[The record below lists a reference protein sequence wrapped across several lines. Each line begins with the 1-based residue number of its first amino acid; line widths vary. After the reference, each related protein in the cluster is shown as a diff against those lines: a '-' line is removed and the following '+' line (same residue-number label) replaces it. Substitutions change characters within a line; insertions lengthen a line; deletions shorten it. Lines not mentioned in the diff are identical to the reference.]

1 MGRLSLTNTNFLLI
15 MKRTLT
21 QRGTLLLATAFI
33 QASAFAHEEPV
44 QKIEPYVISAG
55 PMPLPLSEFSNPI
68 TIIESEELL
77 ESSANT
83 LGAALGQQAGISQ
96 SAFAAGVSRPVIRG
110 YQGPRVRILS
120 SGLEA
125 ADVSVTSPDHAV
137 VVEPLLSERIEVL
150 RGPSTLLYG
159 GAAIGGV
166 VNVQGRELPRV
177 PGGGLVTG
185 GMDLQHATGSEG
197 ETAAGYF
204 NYGSEQW
211 ALSVTGLQR
220 RLEDYELPSDAK
232 EAKMDNSGVETDQFS
247 LGASWFFDEKNYIG
261 LALSNYTSLYGVPPH
276 EDDEHGGG
284 EHHDVLIDLE
294 RKSLEGELHMHQ
306 PSALIEHLKLHTAYT
321 DYVHDELEEGASE
334 ITYDRE
340 AWELRAEA
348 AHLDW
353 GLFDQGLL
361 GLQLNGS
368 EFAAT
373 GSTHA
378 LTPPSSLESQAL
390 FVNEHLHRSDWH
402 YELGARLE
410 RQTIAVSDAQPDYS
424 DVAFSGAASV
434 ILDLSAYSSLAAS
447 LTYSQRHPNETE
459 LYSEGEHH
467 ATEQYLRG
475 DAVLD
480 LETAYGLDLTWR
492 CEHSDWSALVSVY
505 YTLFDNYIFDQ
516 SEGIRRDHDGN
527 ISADDEDLEAYQFTA
542 VDAEFYG
549 FEAECAYRIYSDF
562 DSEITWSLM
571 ADSVRAT
578 ERSSGDDL
586 PRIAPMRVGSHL
598 DALWG
603 DWSARLAWLYAFEQ
617 QNVAPDGTQTPSYTL
632 LDLSLGRRIALSN
645 RVELNLY
652 LRADNLLDDTVRY
665 HTAYNK
671 NEQAGRNFTLGARL
685 EF

>member
-1 MGRLSLTNTNFLLI
+1 LTNTNFLLI

-33 QASAFAHEEPV
+33 QATAFAHEEPV

-137 VVEPLLSERIEVL
+137 VAEPLLSERIEVL

-166 VNVQGRELPRV
+166 VNVQGRELPRK
-177 PGGGLVTG
+177 PGSGLVTG
-185 GMDLQHATGSEG
+185 GIDLQHATGSQG
-197 ETAAGYF
+197 ETAAGFF

-220 RLEDYELPSDAK
+220 RLEDYELPSNAD
-232 EAKMDNSGVETDQFS
+232 EAKMYNSGVETDQFS

-261 LALSNYTSLYGVPPH
+261 LALSNYTSLYGVPGH
-276 EDDEHGGG
+276 EEGGHGGG

-294 RKSLEGELHMHQ
+294 RKSQESELYLHQ
-306 PSALIEHLKLHTAYT
+306 PSALIEHLKLHAAYT

-361 GLQLNGS
+361 GLQFNGS

-373 GSTHA
+373 GSEHA

-410 RQTIAVSDAQPDYS
+410 RQTIAVSDAQSDYS

-434 ILDLSAYSSLAAS
+434 ILDLTAHSRLAAS
-447 LTYSQRHPNETE
+447 LSYSQRHPNETE
-459 LYSEGEHH
+459 LYSDGEHH

-549 FEAECAYRIYSDF
+549 FEAECAYRLYSDL
-562 DSEITWSLM
+562 DSEITWGLM

-578 ERSSGDDL
+578 ERSSGGDL
-586 PRIAPMRVGSHL
+586 PRIAPMRIGSHL

-603 DWSARLAWLYAFEQ
+603 DWSARLAWLYAFKQ

-652 LRADNLLDDTVRY
+652 LRADNLLDDSVRH

-671 NEQAGRNFTLGARL
+671 DEVMQAGRNFTVGARL

>member
-1 MGRLSLTNTNFLLI
+1 

-21 QRGTLLLATAFI
+21 QCGSLLWATALT
-33 QASAFAHEEPV
+33 QATAFAHEEPV
-44 QKIEPYVISAG
+44 QAIEPYVISAG
-55 PMPLPLSEFSNPI
+55 PVPLPLSEFSNPI
-68 TIIESEELL
+68 TIVESEELL
-77 ESSANT
+77 ESSADT
-83 LGAALGQQAGISQ
+83 LGAALAQQAGISQ

-137 VVEPLLSERIEVL
+137 VAEPLLSERIEVL

-166 VNVQGRELPRV
+166 VNVLGRELPRV
-177 PGGGLVTG
+177 PGSDQVSGV
-185 GMDLQHATGSEG
+185 MDLQHATGSEG

-220 RLEDYELPSDAK
+220 RLEDYELPSDAE

-261 LALSNYTSLYGVPPH
+261 LALSNYTSLYGVPGH
-276 EDDEHGGG
+276 EEHGGG
-284 EHHDVLIDLE
+284 GHHDVLIDLE
-294 RKSLEGELHMHQ
+294 RKSLEGELYLHQ
-306 PSALIEHLKLHTAYT
+306 PSAVIEHLKLHAAYT
-321 DYVHDELEEGASE
+321 DYVHDELEDGASS

-340 AWELRAEA
+340 AWELRTEA

-361 GLQLNGS
+361 GLQFNGS
-368 EFAAT
+368 AFAAT
-373 GSTHA
+373 GSEHA
-378 LTPPSSLESQAL
+378 LTPPSSLESQAF
-390 FVNEHLHRSDWH
+390 FVNEHLHRSDLH

-410 RQTIAVSDAQPDYS
+410 RQTIAVSGAQSDYS

-434 ILDLSAYSSLAAS
+434 ILDLSAHSSLAAS

-459 LYSEGEHH
+459 LYSDGEHH
-467 ATEQYLRG
+467 ATEQHLEG
-475 DAVLD
+475 DAALD

-492 CEHSDWSALVSVY
+492 CQHSGWSALVSVY

-516 SEGIRRDHDGN
+516 NLGYQI
-527 ISADDEDLEAYQFTA
+527 DDEGRQTGDVGFEEDHALDAYQFTA

-549 FEAECAYRIYSDF
+549 FEAECAYRIYSDL

-603 DWSARLAWLYAFEQ
+603 DWSARLAWLYAFKQ
-617 QNVAPDGTQTPSYTL
+617 QNVAPDGTQTPSYAL

-652 LRADNLLDDTVRY
+652 LRADNLLDDSVRY

-671 NEQAGRNFTLGARL
+671 DEVMQAGRSFTVGARL

>member
-1 MGRLSLTNTNFLLI
+1 

-21 QRGTLLLATAFI
+21 QCGSLLWATALT
-33 QASAFAHEEPV
+33 QATAFAHEEPV
-44 QKIEPYVISAG
+44 QAIEPYVISAG
-55 PMPLPLSEFSNPI
+55 PAPLPLSEFSNPI
-68 TIIESEELL
+68 TIVESEELL
-77 ESSANT
+77 ESSADT
-83 LGAALGQQAGISQ
+83 LGAALAQQAGISQ

-137 VVEPLLSERIEVL
+137 VAEPLLSERIEVL

-166 VNVQGRELPRV
+166 VNVLGRELPRV
-177 PGGGLVTG
+177 PGSGQVSGV
-185 GMDLQHATGSEG
+185 MDLQHATGSEG

-204 NYGSEQW
+204 NYGHEQW
-211 ALSVTGLQR
+211 ALSVTGLHR
-220 RLEDYELPSDAK
+220 RLEDYELPSDAE

-247 LGASWFFDEKNYIG
+247 LGASWFFDDKNFIG
-261 LALSNYTSLYGVPPH
+261 LALSNYTSLYGVPGH
-276 EDDEHGGG
+276 EEEGGHSG
-284 EHHDVLIDLE
+284 DAHHEVLIDLE
-294 RKSLEGELHMHQ
+294 RKSLEGELYLHQ
-306 PSALIEHLKLHTAYT
+306 PSAQIEHLKLHAAYT

-361 GLQLNGS
+361 GLQFNGS

-373 GSTHA
+373 GSEHA

-410 RQTIAVSDAQPDYS
+410 RQTIDVSGAQSDYS

-434 ILDLSAYSSLAAS
+434 ILDLSAHSSLAAS

-459 LYSEGEHH
+459 LYSDGEHH
-467 ATEQYLRG
+467 ATEQHLEG
-475 DAVLD
+475 DAGLD

-516 SEGIRRDHDGN
+516 DLGFEI
-527 ISADDEDLEAYQFTA
+527 DDEGRQTGDVGFEEDHALDAYQFRA

-549 FEAECAYRIYSDF
+549 FEAECAYRLYSDL
-562 DSEITWSLM
+562 DSEITWGIM

-578 ERSSGDDL
+578 ERSSGEDL
-586 PRIAPMRVGSHL
+586 PRIAPMRIGSHL

-603 DWSARLAWLYAFEQ
+603 DWSARLAWLYAFKQ
-617 QNVAPDGTQTPSYTL
+617 QNVAPDGTQTPSYAL
-632 LDLSLGRRIALSN
+632 LDLSLGRRITLSN

-652 LRADNLLDDTVRY
+652 LRADNLLDDSVRY

-671 NEQAGRNFTLGARL
+671 DEVMQAGRNFTVGARL

>member
-1 MGRLSLTNTNFLLI
+1 L
-15 MKRTLT
+15 
-21 QRGTLLLATAFI
+21 
-33 QASAFAHEEPV
+33 
-44 QKIEPYVISAG
+44 
-55 PMPLPLSEFSNPI
+55 
-68 TIIESEELL
+68 
-77 ESSANT
+77 
-83 LGAALGQQAGISQ
+83 
-96 SAFAAGVSRPVIRG
+96 
-110 YQGPRVRILS
+110 
-120 SGLEA
+120 
-125 ADVSVTSPDHAV
+125 HA
-137 VVEPLLSERIEVL
+137 
-150 RGPSTLLYG
+150 
-159 GAAIGGV
+159 
-166 VNVQGRELPRV
+166 
-177 PGGGLVTG
+177 
-185 GMDLQHATGSEG
+185 
-197 ETAAGYF
+197 
-204 NYGSEQW
+204 
-211 ALSVTGLQR
+211 
-220 RLEDYELPSDAK
+220 
-232 EAKMDNSGVETDQFS
+232 
-247 LGASWFFDEKNYIG
+247 
-261 LALSNYTSLYGVPPH
+261 
-276 EDDEHGGG
+276 
-284 EHHDVLIDLE
+284 
-294 RKSLEGELHMHQ
+294 
-306 PSALIEHLKLHTAYT
+306 AYT

-353 GLFDQGLL
+353 GLFNQGLL
-361 GLQLNGS
+361 GLQFNGS

-373 GSTHA
+373 GSEHA
-378 LTPPSSLESQAL
+378 LTPPSSLESQAI

-434 ILDLSAYSSLAAS
+434 ILDLSAHSRLAAS

-459 LYSEGEHH
+459 LYSDGEHH
-467 ATEQYLRG
+467 ATEKHLEG
-475 DAVLD
+475 DAGLD

-492 CEHSDWSALVSVY
+492 CEHNDWSALVSVY

-516 SEGIRRDHDGN
+516 NLGYQI
-527 ISADDEDLEAYQFTA
+527 DDEGRQTSDSGFEEDHALDAYQFTA

-549 FEAECAYRIYSDF
+549 FEAEFAYRLYSDL
-562 DSEITWSLM
+562 DSEITWGLM

-586 PRIAPMRVGSHL
+586 PRIAPMRIGSHL

-671 NEQAGRNFTLGARL
+671 DEVMQAGRNFTVGARL